1 MVEFTIEYD
10 AAKVRRALRR
20 LPDDVADLN
29 RRALEKVALQTLRQS
44 ETQYMRPG
52 GDEPGPNMQ
61 SGPGSLRRVTGKLS
75 QSLNYEMKSDFE
87 AVVGA
92 SVDYASAH
100 EYGSPVEG
108 IPKRP
113 YLRPALEDVF
123 SKGAAQQIFDK
134 EFRALKKRFNR

>member
-10 AAKVRRALRR
+10 DKKVRRALRR
-20 LPDDVADLN
+20 LPEDVADLN
-29 RRALEKVALQTLRQS
+29 RIALEKVALVVLRQS
-44 ETQYMRPG
+44 EEQYMRPG
-52 GDEPGPNMQ
+52 GAEPGPNMQ

-92 SVDYASAH
+92 SISYAAPH
-100 EYGSPVEG
+100 EYGSPVQN

-113 YLRPALEDVF
+113 YLWPALDDVF
-123 SKGAAQQIFDK
+123 SNGIAQKIFDRD
-134 EFRALKKRFNR
+134 FRALKKRFNR